1 MSHILVGSIYSDCI
15 KRRIELNI
23 GIDIMPYISDTTN
36 KDNTDY
42 VTMKVIDNNEYYEF
56 NLIIYSTT
64 IINSNTYIDV
74 IIDNIAQ
81 FDINTDWAP
90 FVNDRSRYT
99 KISCKWL
106 GY

>member
-1 MSHILVGSIYSDCI
+1 MSHILAGSIYSEYI
-15 KRRIELNI
+15 KRTINLNI
-23 GIDIMPYISDTTN
+23 GIDIMPHISDTIN

-42 VTMKVIDNNEYYEF
+42 VTMKVIDNNGYYEF
-56 NLIIYSTT
+56 NLIIYSTN

-81 FDINTDWAP
+81 FDINTDWGQ
-90 FVNDRSRYT
+90 FVNNRSRYT
-99 KISCKWL
+99 KIRCKWL